1 MGLQTFC
8 MSIHLTTRYHRH
20 VLCPFLNMSNNA
32 GFEEKQ
38 KLKDTSAKL
47 NSSYQISG
55 NEAIKKSIL
64 KEIKN
69 YNNR

>member
-1 MGLQTFC
+1 
-8 MSIHLTTRYHRH
+8 
-20 VLCPFLNMSNNA
+20 MSNNA

-55 NEAIKKSIL
+55 NEAIKKPNL